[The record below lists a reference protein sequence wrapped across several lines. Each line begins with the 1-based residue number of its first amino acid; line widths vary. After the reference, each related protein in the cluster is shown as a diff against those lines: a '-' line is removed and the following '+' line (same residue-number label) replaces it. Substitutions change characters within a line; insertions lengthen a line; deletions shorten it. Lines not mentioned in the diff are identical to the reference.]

1 MPTLAENDRQLIPF
15 LRNLAD
21 SIESDKLLPEQLQQ
35 VGEFYMA
42 YMLSQETR
50 KPETDEDDFDIVKFI
65 TMGWYVYKMIQD
77 EKTDCVNNV
86 DCDNNVDCVN
96 NVD

>member
-21 SIESDKLLPEQLQQ
+21 SIESETLLPDQLRHI
-35 VGEFYMA
+35 GEFYMS
-42 YMLSQETR
+42 YMFSQKTQE
-50 KPETDEDDFDIVKFI
+50 PETDDDDFDIVKFI

-77 EKTDCVNNV
+77 EKTDRVNDVN
-86 DCDNNVDCVN
+86 DVDCVN